1 MKNFFIKSFNG
12 MALGLFSSLITGLI
26 LKQIGLLFSID
37 FLIQIGGLAQFLM
50 GSAIGAGIAYALSS
64 HPLIIIAALI
74 TGAFGA
80 GSIRF
85 INGLATINIG
95 EPIGAYFSTVFAVF
109 FVNKLAGKTK
119 FDIIL
124 LPTLTIILG
133 CLIGKFF
140 SPFIAEFIKNLGII
154 INKSTEL
161 NPILMGLTVSVIMGM
176 ILTLPIS
183 SAAIGISLGLNG
195 LAAGAALTGCCCQM
209 IGFAIISYEDNDIG
223 TTLSIAFGTSM
234 IQIPNI
240 IKNPLIWIPPTLS
253 SALLGILSTTLFK
266 LKTNSIASGMG
277 TSGLVGQLST
287 FSLIGKEYIFT
298 MIILHFLLPAVLTY
312 IFYKYMKKKNY
323 IKKGDL
329 KM

>member
-1 MKNFFIKSFNG
+1 MKNFFIKSLNG

-26 LKQIGLLFSID
+26 LKQIGLLLSINFLVQLGTFS
-37 FLIQIGGLAQFLM
+37 QFLM
-50 GSAIGAGIAYALSS
+50 GPAIGAGIAFALSS
-64 HPLIIIAALI
+64 HPLIIIASLV

-80 GSIRF
+80 ST
-85 INGLATINIG
+85 INFVDSLATIRIG

-109 FVNKLAGKTK
+109 LVNKIAGKTK

-124 LPTLTIILG
+124 LPMLTIIVG

-140 SPFIAEFIKNLGII
+140 SPFISEFIKNLGII

-161 NPILMGLTVSVIMGM
+161 NPVLMGLTVSVIMGLL
-176 ILTLPIS
+176 LTLPTS
-183 SAAIGISLGLNG
+183 SAAIGISLGLSG

-209 IGFAIISYEDNDIG
+209 IGFAIISYDDNDIG

-240 IKNPLIWIPPTLS
+240 IKNPLIWLPVTLS
-253 SALLGILSTTLFK
+253 SAILGVLSTTVFK
-266 LKTNSIASGMG
+266 LQTNSIASGMG
-277 TSGLVGQLST
+277 TSGLVGPLST
-287 FSLIGKEYIFT
+287 FSLIGTSYILP
-298 MIILHFLLPAVLTY
+298 MIVLHFLLPSLISY
-312 IFYKYMKKKNY
+312 FIYKFMRKREY

-329 KM
+329 KL

>member
-1 MKNFFIKSFNG
+1 MKNFFIKSLNG

-26 LKQIGLLFSID
+26 LKQIGLLLSIS
-37 FLIQIGGLAQFLM
+37 FLVQLGTFAQFLM
-50 GSAIGAGIAYALSS
+50 GPAIGAGIAFALSS
-64 HPLIIIAALI
+64 HPLIIIASLV

-80 GSIRF
+80 G
-85 INGLATINIG
+85 TINFVDSLAVIKIG

-109 FVNKLAGKTK
+109 LVNKIAGKTK

-124 LPTLTIILG
+124 LPMLTIIVG

-140 SPFIAEFIKNLGII
+140 SPFISEFIKNLGII

-161 NPILMGLTVSVIMGM
+161 NPVLMGLTVSVIMGLL
-176 ILTLPIS
+176 LTLPTS
-183 SAAIGISLGLNG
+183 SVAIGISLGLSG

-209 IGFAIISYEDNDIG
+209 IGFAIISYDDNDIG

-240 IKNPLIWIPPTLS
+240 IKNPLIWLPATFS
-253 SALLGILSTTLFK
+253 SAILGILSTTIFK
-266 LKTNSIASGMG
+266 LQTNSIASGMG

-287 FSLIGKEYIFT
+287 FSLIGTSYILP
-298 MIILHFLLPAVLTY
+298 MIILHFLLPAFISY
-312 IFYKYMKKKNY
+312 FIYKLMKKRNY

-329 KM
+329 KI